1 MIHPLFY
8 VEKPLIFVDD
18 PSQSW
23 IQQFLFA
30 DNSLL
35 FANNPHLFADNL
47 FLFADKSL
55 LFAISM

>member
-8 VEKPLIFVDD
+8 VEKPLIFVDY
-18 PSQSW
+18 PSHLG

-47 FLFADKSL
+47 FLFANKSL
-55 LFAISM
+55 LFAISR